1 MIEVSSAFPLVSR
14 LIVGFVFLAAG
25 LLKMRRPEAFRHAAS
40 HIRLVPPGARRLIT
54 AVLPAAEVTLG
65 VLLVLGIQV
74 EAAAGVAAVLT
85 AVFAAVILFGI
96 PAAESDCGCFGPLLA
111 GQTRASGVARNAALG
126 VIAAAPI
133 TIGPGYLSLGAG
145 VGPVWSLL
153 VTAATLALAFLLGRR
168 LSAAPKNAGPLDRE
182 AAGSSRRS
190 FLLRAGSIAAGGAV
204 ALLLAGITKV
214 RLAEA
219 ACYSCGSCSDTII
232 WIGCTGGCCAAF
244 WQRRNKYCNGACQSC
259 SSWWIQEYCGY
270 SQCC

>member
-1 MIEVSSAFPLVSR
+1 MIELSHALPLVSR

-40 HIRLVPPGARRLIT
+40 HIRLVPPGAQRLIT

-85 AVFAAVILFGI
+85 AVFAAVILSGI
-96 PAAESDCGCFGPLLA
+96 PAAESDCGCFGPLLR
-111 GQTRASGVARNAALG
+111 GQTKAAGVARNVALA
-126 VIAAAPI
+126 VIATMPI
-133 TIGPGYLSLGAG
+133 TIGPGYLSLGGG
-145 VGPVWSLL
+145 VGPVWSLF
-153 VTAATLALAFLLGRR
+153 VAGATLALAFLLGRR
-168 LSAAPKNAGPLDRE
+168 LSAAPKSARPLDQE

-190 FLLRAGSIAAGGAV
+190 FLLRTGSIAAGGAV

-219 ACYSCGSCSDTII
+219 ACYSCGSCTDTVV

-244 WQRRNKYCNGACQSC
+244 WVSKNKFCNGTCQSC
-259 SSWWIQEYCGY
+259 SGWTIREYCGY